1 MKISIEVNP
10 HLPVPGASQ
19 DGRDCLIHLIQGV
32 HAHPDRAQREDVD
45 QPHPIDPDRSSSH
58 LSHGLIP
65 PCAPHTVWRP
75 AAAPRRPQPSPSP
88 CRPRPRRWAH
98 PTSADGCGPVSEGH
112 CPGGPWNRTT
122 GISRPAV
129 ETIPIAPPV
138 LLPGDAQLPDRER
151 PGEPDSVGCPTC
163 PLTGAERGPAG
174 RAGSSPTRWCS
185 GQLGVDGPTPR
196 PAYPGSHT
204 GTSPARWREET
215 GTVAGS
221 GPEPSEAVGPRH

>member
-1 MKISIEVNP
+1 VKISIEVNP

-19 DGRDCLIHLIQGV
+19 DGRDCLIHVIQGV

-88 CRPRPRRWAH
+88 CRPRPRRWVH
-98 PTSADGCGPVSEGH
+98 PTSADGCEPVSEGH

-122 GISRPAV
+122 GISRPTV

-151 PGEPDSVGCPTC
+151 PGEPDSVGCHGRRTRSSRPSRLISY
-163 PLTGAERGPAG
+163 PL
-174 RAGSSPTRWCS
+174 
-185 GQLGVDGPTPR
+185 VPR
-196 PAYPGSHT
+196 PARCRRARHTAAYPGRHT
-204 GTSPARWREET
+204 GTSPAR
-215 GTVAGS
+215 
-221 GPEPSEAVGPRH
+221 